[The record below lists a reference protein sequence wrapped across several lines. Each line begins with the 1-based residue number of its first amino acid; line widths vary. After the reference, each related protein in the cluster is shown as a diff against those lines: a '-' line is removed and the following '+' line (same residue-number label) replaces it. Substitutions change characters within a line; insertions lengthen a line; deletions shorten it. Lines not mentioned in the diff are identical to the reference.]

1 VEELVKNISKKLG
14 LSEDMARQAVD
25 MVISFIKDK
34 LPDSIAT
41 QLDAFLGSDD
51 LLEQAGDIAE
61 GLEGL
66 LGGLGKK

>member
-1 VEELVKNISKKLG
+1 MEELIKNISKKLG

-25 MVISFIKDK
+25 MVVSFIKDK
-34 LPDSIAT
+34 LPDSIAG
-41 QLDAFLGSDD
+41 QLDAFLGNKD
-51 LLEQAGDIAE
+51 LLEQAGDIAG